1 MGSNNP
7 VSETLEIQKKR
18 GAERFIKEA
27 IAVNLEK
34 LGHPS
39 S

>member
-7 VSETLEIQKKR
+7 VSETWEIQKKR
-18 GAERFIKEA
+18 GAERFLKET
-27 IAVNLEK
+27 IAVNLGK